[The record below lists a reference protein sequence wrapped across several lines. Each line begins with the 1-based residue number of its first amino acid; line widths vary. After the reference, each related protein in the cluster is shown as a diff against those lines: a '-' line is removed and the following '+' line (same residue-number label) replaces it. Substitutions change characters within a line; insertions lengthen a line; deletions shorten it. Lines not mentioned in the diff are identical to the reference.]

1 MWFGTFEMSLTQAN
15 GDKQADRSMRLDF
28 EKSTS
33 LETQIFRKQQ
43 TEDGFESKK
52 TDRLT
57 KGKTCRQR
65 REAI

>member
-1 MWFGTFEMSLTQAN
+1 MWFGTFDMSLTQAN
-15 GDKQADRSMRLDF
+15 GDKQADRSMRLDL
-28 EKSTS
+28 EKNTG

-65 REAI
+65 REGI